1 MKSSNIQFVLLLAGI
16 SGLSGCVSTSRYTLR
31 ESPAPI
37 SSISIETKRQ
47 KTFPATKWLSES
59 SGWGSKYTDD
69 QFVGRILAL
78 PFYPV
83 TFLID
88 SISFAHK
95 TTYTTAYNFKG
106 TILLDGQPYSNKP
119 ISLSGPI
126 AGNLQTDSNG
136 GFEKTFSESDKAYRK
151 PISDTT
157 LQLEFA
163 QAADL
168 ASGATV
174 SMVVPLAIELTLND
188 EGKELRIES
197 RKDLVPYL
205 NQSKDLTT
213 RDGIATEW
221 KRTDT
226 NKPVNLTTQSF
237 YSDKNRQITSS
248 EELEAAKRRQEEE
261 TKAEMAKQ
269 EAQRLREKAE
279 ADKAK
284 RCTAQSKR
292 TKGKHLCSTV
302 KLIEFAAGQNV
313 PDAACIYS
321 EEAFQP
327 TPYSFSVLSLTPDG
341 CLYFLGHSKIGSIPQ
356 NTDPIYV
363 YKYGNPNED
372 APVPEGIHPVHWR
385 KNIHATCGNLDLPL
399 PYGYYEYTGEYSYTA
414 LRGNSKKVYS
424 FKKLDVDAECLE

>member
-1 MKSSNIQFVLLLAGI
+1 MKSSDIQLVLLLAGI

-47 KTFPATKWLSES
+47 KTFPATKWLSKS
-59 SGWGSKYTDD
+59 SGWDSKYTDD

-78 PFYPV
+78 PFYPI

-88 SISFAHK
+88 SISLAHK

-106 TILLDGQPYSNKP
+106 TILLDGQPYPNKTF
-119 ISLSGPI
+119 SLSGPI

-151 PISDTT
+151 PISYTT

-188 EGKELRIES
+188 EGKELRIEN

-213 RDGIATEW
+213 RDAIATEW

-269 EAQRLREKAE
+269 DAQRLREKAE

-284 RCTAQSKR
+284 RCAAQSKR
-292 TKGKHLCSTV
+292 TKGKHLCSTG

-313 PDAACIYS
+313 PDAACIYY

-356 NTDPIYV
+356 NTDPIHV

-424 FKKLDVDAECLE
+424 FEKLDVDADCLE

>member
-1 MKSSNIQFVLLLAGI
+1 MKPLNMQIVLLLAGI
-16 SGLSGCVSTSRYTLR
+16 LGLSGCVSTSRYALR

-47 KTFPATKWLSES
+47 KTFPATNWLSKS
-59 SGWGSKYTDD
+59 SGWDRKYTDD

-88 SISFAHK
+88 SITFAHK

-106 TILLDGQPYSNKP
+106 IILLDGQPYSNKTF
-119 ISLSGPI
+119 SLSGPI
-126 AGNLQTDSNG
+126 TGILQTDSNG
-136 GFEKTFSESDKAYRK
+136 GFEKTFFEHEEAYRK
-151 PISDTT
+151 PIAETT

-163 QAADL
+163 RAADL
-168 ASGATV
+168 TSGATV
-174 SMVVPLAIELTLND
+174 NMVIPLAIELTLND
-188 EGKELRIES
+188 EGKELTIES
-197 RKDLVPYL
+197 RRDFVPYL
-205 NQSKDLTT
+205 NQSKDPST
-213 RDGIATEW
+213 RDTIATEW

-226 NKPVNLTTQSF
+226 NKPVNLTTQIF
-237 YSDKNRQITSS
+237 YSDKNRQITSN

-261 TKAEMAKQ
+261 TKAELARQ
-269 EAQRLREKAE
+269 ETRRRIEKEEAE
-279 ADKAK
+279 KAK
-284 RCTAQSKR
+284 RCTAQSKQ

-313 PDAACIYS
+313 PDATCIYY
-321 EEAFQP
+321 EDEFQP

-341 CLYFLGHSKIGSIPQ
+341 CLYFLGHSKIGPIPQ

-363 YKYGNPNED
+363 YKFGNPNGD
-372 APVPEGIHPVHWR
+372 APVPEGIHPLHWR
-385 KNIHATCGNLDLPL
+385 KNIHATCGDLDLPL

-424 FKKLDVDAECLE
+424 FKKLDVDADCLE